1 MHRCYVEP
9 GRWGRDSVR
18 LSPDEAHYLV
28 RVLRA
33 KPGETVVVFDGL
45 GRQAMALVERP
56 RADQSRDA
64 CAGRHELIL
73 KLSGREVPERPPGI
87 WVTLIQA
94 IPKGNRMDWIIE
106 KATELGVTQI
116 VPTVSQRVIVR
127 LNGEQ
132 RAQRRARWQRVAVS
146 AARQCGTAWIPDI
159 LPVCDFCELSQYC
172 SDNELF
178 IVGSLERNCLS
189 LRSLLAEWRGKT
201 LRRLAVLIGPEGD
214 LTPEELKT
222 ARELGA
228 VPVSFGP
235 RVYRVETAAVYALS
249 VLAYEFEPAVQR

>member
-1 MHRCYVEP
+1 
-9 GRWGRDSVR
+9 
-18 LSPDEAHYLV
+18 
-28 RVLRA
+28 
-33 KPGETVVVFDGL
+33 
-45 GRQAMALVERP
+45 
-56 RADQSRDA
+56 
-64 CAGRHELIL
+64 
-73 KLSGREVPERPPGI
+73 
-87 WVTLIQA
+87 LIQA